1 MQTSSGRIVRYRRET
16 PVTWPG
22 REAPA
27 AGWVPDTGDPA
38 PDIVVEWPQQPATG
52 GWPGGT
58 PGGPG
63 WPDEPSPPVWVGHG
77 GGIRRWVR
85 KLARL
90 AVAMVAVLLVGP
102 IAVYG
107 FLDLR
112 LHRVAVLADYPGR
125 PAAGAGQN
133 WLITGS
139 DSRQGLT
146 TQQEKHLSTGRDV
159 TGRRSDTILLLHI
172 PANGGPSTLV
182 SLPRDS
188 YVRIPGY
195 GMNKL
200 NAAYSWG
207 GPQLL
212 AETVQNATGL
222 RIDHYVGIGF
232 GGLVNV
238 VDAVGGVRICVKA
251 TLRDRASGLRV
262 GRGCHTLNGAQSLAF
277 VRDRHSFRAGDLQ
290 RVQDQRVF
298 MKALLRKATS
308 RAVYLDPVAAI
319 RIIMD
324 SVESLTVD
332 QGTRLYQL
340 ARLAFRLRSPQS
352 ETVPI
357 ARGVATRVG
366 SALLWDRSKA
376 NRLFS
381 ALAKDQPVPK
391 FRSAARDSRS

>member
-1 MQTSSGRIVRYRRET
+1 VETSSGRIVRYRRGT
-16 PVTWPG
+16 PATWPDRG
-22 REAPA
+22 VPA
-27 AGWVPDTGDPA
+27 TGWAPDTGDRT
-38 PDIVVEWPQQPATG
+38 PDIVVEWPQQPAAG
-52 GWPGGT
+52 VWPGGRR
-58 PGGPG
+58 GGPE
-63 WPDEPSPPVWVGHG
+63 WPDEPSPPAWVGRG
-77 GGIRRWVR
+77 GGMRRRFR
-85 KLARL
+85 KLAGL
-90 AVAMVAVLLVGP
+90 AAAMMAVVLVGP
-102 IAVYG
+102 IAGYG

-112 LHRVAVLADYPGR
+112 LHRVALLADYPGR
-125 PAAGAGQN
+125 PGAGAGQN
-133 WLITGS
+133 WLLTGS
-139 DSRQGLT
+139 DSRQGLAT
-146 TQQEKHLSTGRDV
+146 RQEKQLSTGRDV
-159 TGRRSDTILLLHI
+159 TGQRSDTILLLHV

-200 NAAYSWG
+200 NAAYSFG

-251 TLRDRASGLRV
+251 ALRDRASGLRV

-298 MKALLRKATS
+298 MNALLRKATS

-319 RIIMD
+319 RTVMD
-324 SVESLTVD
+324 SVGSLTVD
-332 QGTRLYQL
+332 QGTQLYQL
-340 ARLAFRLRSPQS
+340 ARLGFRLRSPQS
-352 ETVPI
+352 TTVPI
-357 ARGVATRVG
+357 AHGTATGVG
-366 SALLWDRSKA
+366 SVLLWDRAKA

-381 ALAKDQPVPK
+381 ALAKDQPVPTGLITG
-391 FRSAARDSRS
+391 S